1 MPQVTLTYTFASEQE
16 ALDFLAG
23 RNPEKGD
30 KPAGKSAQKAEKPA
44 ASSPSA
50 APSPAPA
57 AAASATPPA
66 ASPAP
71 AEAKPVA
78 YADSGLPALIKEAV
92 GRDREGVV
100 ALLKRY
106 GAAKGDQLKPE
117 QFDAF
122 KAEIVTVGVK
132 KDEGDLA

>member
-30 KPAGKSAQKAEKPA
+30 KPAGKSAPKAEAA

-50 APSPAPA
+50 DKKEPAKTAAPA
-57 AAASATPPA
+57 KDPA
-66 ASPAP
+66 PAP
-71 AEAKPVA
+71 AEGKPVA

-100 ALLKRY
+100 ALLKKF

-117 QFDAF
+117 QFEAF
-122 KAEIVTVGVK
+122 RAEIVTVGAG
-132 KDEGDLA
+132 GDLA

>member
-1 MPQVTLTYTFASEQE
+1 MPQVTLSLTFASEQE

-30 KPAGKSAQKAEKPA
+30 KPAGKSAQKAEAA

-50 APSPAPA
+50 DKKEPAKTAAPA
-57 AAASATPPA
+57 KDPA
-66 ASPAP
+66 ADP
-71 AEAKPVA
+71 KPVA

-92 GRDREGVV
+92 GRDREGVI
-100 ALLKRY
+100 ALLKKY
-106 GAAKGDQLKPE
+106 GAAKGDQLKPD

-122 KAEIVTVGVK
+122 KAEIVKVGV
-132 KDEGDLA
+132 DGDLA

>member
-1 MPQVTLTYTFASEQE
+1 MPQVTLSLTFASEQE

-30 KPAGKSAQKAEKPA
+30 KPAGKPAPKAADAGSP
-44 ASSPSA
+44 PSA
-50 APSPAPA
+50 DKKEPAKTAAPA
-57 AAASATPPA
+57 KD
-66 ASPAP
+66 PAP

-92 GRDREGVV
+92 GRDREGVI
-100 ALLKRY
+100 ALLKKY

-122 KAEIVTVGVK
+122 KAEIVKVGVS
-132 KDEGDLA
+132 EDLA

>member
-30 KPAGKSAQKAEKPA
+30 KPAGKPAPKAADAGSPPSAGKKDAEKT
-44 ASSPSA
+44 A
-50 APSPAPA
+50 AP
-57 AAASATPPA
+57 ATPPA

-71 AEAKPVA
+71 APAEAAAPK
-78 YADSGLPALIKEAV
+78 YEDSGLPLLIKEAV
-92 GRDREGVV
+92 TRDRAGVI
-100 ALLKRY
+100 ALLKEF
-106 GAAKGDQLKPE
+106 GAASGKELKPE

-122 KAEIVTVGVK
+122 KTKIVKVGV
-132 KDEGDLA
+132 DGDLA

>member
-30 KPAGKSAQKAEKPA
+30 KPAGKSAPKEAAA

-50 APSPAPA
+50 DKKEPAKTAAPA
-57 AAASATPPA
+57 KD
-66 ASPAP
+66 PAP

-78 YADSGLPALIKEAV
+78 YADSGLPMMIKDAV

-100 ALLKRY
+100 ALLKEF
-106 GAAKGDQLKPE
+106 GVSKGGDLKPE

-122 KAEIVTVGVK
+122 KAKIVKVGVS
-132 KDEGDLA
+132 DDLS

>member
-1 MPQVTLTYTFASEQE
+1 MPQVTLTYTFDNEVE
-16 ALDFLAG
+16 ALKFLQRDPDGAKPG
-23 RNPEKGD
+23 
-30 KPAGKSAQKAEKPA
+30 KPAQKGATAGSP
-44 ASSPSA
+44 PSA

-57 AAASATPPA
+57 AAAPATPPT

-92 GRDREGVV
+92 GRDREGVI
-100 ALLKRY
+100 ALLKKY

-122 KAEIVTVGVK
+122 KAEIVKVGVS
-132 KDEGDLA
+132 EDLA